1 MMHPNLLTILK
12 VSMIENKLIIYKKN
26 YDRKESYYKKNQKY
40 WIRDSF
46 NYKRG
51 LNNLIIRKD
60 SSKINWEI
68 NKEEFFNLKWTQKNK
83 F

>member
-1 MMHPNLLTILK
+1 
-12 VSMIENKLIIYKKN
+12 MIENKLIIYKKN

-60 SSKINWEI
+60 SSKIN
-68 NKEEFFNLKWTQKNK
+68 
-83 F
+83 